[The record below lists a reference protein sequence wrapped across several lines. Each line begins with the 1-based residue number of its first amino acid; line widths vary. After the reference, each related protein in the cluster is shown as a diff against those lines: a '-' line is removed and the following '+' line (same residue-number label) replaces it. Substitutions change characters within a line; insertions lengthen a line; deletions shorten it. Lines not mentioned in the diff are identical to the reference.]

1 MLPLICEAACGGGT
15 ADFVFDIGGDH
26 AVSGGAND
34 PITDWVY
41 WYNPIDQSP
50 GQSGY
55 LAWEG
60 GATSADPA
68 TAYDHLDAE
77 VLARQVIV
85 GFNSGTAPPYPMEL
99 PEQGTIFRIVTNKPL
114 APGDQIAITTTG
126 LAPTRGDIS
135 IVEANIDAIG
145 IVPNP
150 YKGASDFEVTVLSDV
165 VRFTNLPDQAR
176 IRVYTLGGTL
186 IWDEMRG
193 RDNNEWNLTTS
204 ENLPLA
210 SGMYLVVVDVEGVGK
225 KIIKFGVV
233 KKRIQLD
240 LI

>member
-1 MLPLICEAACGGGT
+1 
-15 ADFVFDIGGDH
+15 
-26 AVSGGAND
+26 
-34 PITDWVY
+34 
-41 WYNPIDQSP
+41 
-50 GQSGY
+50 
-55 LAWEG
+55 
-60 GATSADPA
+60 
-68 TAYDHLDAE
+68 
-77 VLARQVIV
+77 
-85 GFNSGTAPPYPMEL
+85 
-99 PEQGTIFRIVTNKPL
+99 
-114 APGDQIAITTTG
+114 
-126 LAPTRGDIS
+126 
-135 IVEANIDAIG
+135 VEANIDAIG